1 MSDKKQTAFRIS
13 EGLLIRLKAEA
24 EKQNRSLNN
33 YVEFVLSKIIE
44 NKPNN
49 TTHRAIEEARNDINL
64 ETIDD
69 VNKFLSSI

>member
-1 MSDKKQTAFRIS
+1 MKTQTAFRL
-13 EGLLIRLKAEA
+13 EKTLLDALKEEA
-24 EKQNRSLNN
+24 RKQNRSLNN

>member
-1 MSDKKQTAFRIS
+1 MKTQTAFRL
-13 EGLLIRLKAEA
+13 EKTLLEALKEEA
-24 EKQNRSLNN
+24 KKQNRSLNN

-49 TTHRAIEEARNDINL
+49 TTQQAIEEARKDKDL

-69 VNKFLSSI
+69 VKNFLSSI